1 MLINAI
7 YSSIPNRDLMSVRI
21 LVNEP
26 TIDFKLLR
34 GLSTRTGMSTAMPN
48 SGPDGIGTFR
58 HYFHFIPL

>member
-1 MLINAI
+1 
-7 YSSIPNRDLMSVRI
+7 MSVRI